1 MIQESESLR
10 MSDKKWQED
19 FSQILE
25 LIRTSH
31 KQLEWVKQQGA
42 SVRQIANCVCTAR
55 KYLQKAE
62 QQLNELHRTAETDD
76 TAEKR
81 LQSMELWEKDRQR
94 AREIGDAAKELWR
107 MDAQRTAKVLRTVS
121 AELMKARQE
130 LRFLRVCVS
139 VKRSRVASSQQIVDA
154 GDTTM
159 QQCNEDF
166 RLALTELETVRK
178 QLRKEKSWLK
188 RLQRRVEVADDPH
201 E

>member
-1 MIQESESLR
+1 MTHE
-10 MSDKKWQED
+10 KWQED
-19 FSQILE
+19 FSQIRK
-25 LIRTSH
+25 LIHTT
-31 KQLEWVKQQGA
+31 KEQLSRVKQRRA
-42 SVRQIANCVCTAR
+42 SLWQMARCVYTAR
-55 KYLQKAE
+55 KHLQKAE
-62 QQLNELHRTAETDD
+62 KQLNKLHRTTETDD
-76 TAEKR
+76 DAEKR
-81 LQSMELWEKDRQR
+81 LQSIELGEKDRQR

-159 QQCNEDF
+159 QQCNADF

-178 QLRKEKSWLK
+178 QLRTEKAWLK

>member
-1 MIQESESLR
+1 MPHEG
-10 MSDKKWQED
+10 WQED
-19 FSQILE
+19 FSQIRE
-25 LIRTSH
+25 LIRTT
-31 KQLEWVKQQGA
+31 KEQLHRVKQRRSFLWQMA
-42 SVRQIANCVCTAR
+42 RCVYTAR
-55 KYLQKAE
+55 KHLQKAE
-62 QQLNELHRTAETDD
+62 KQLNKLYRTTETDD
-76 TAEKR
+76 DAEKR
-81 LQSMELWEKDRQR
+81 LQSIELGEKDRQR
-94 AREIGDAAKELWR
+94 ATEIGDAAKELWR
-107 MDAQRTAKVLRTVS
+107 MDAQRMAKVLRNVS

-178 QLRKEKSWLK
+178 QLRTEKAWLK
-188 RLQRRVEVADDPH
+188 RLQRRVEVADDQH

>member
-1 MIQESESLR
+1 MPHE
-10 MSDKKWQED
+10 KWQED
-19 FSQILE
+19 FSQIRE
-25 LIRTSH
+25 LIHTT
-31 KQLEWVKQQGA
+31 KEQLHRVKQRRA
-42 SVRQIANCVCTAR
+42 SLWQMARCVYTAR
-55 KYLQKAE
+55 KHLQKAE
-62 QQLNELHRTAETDD
+62 KQLNKLHRTTETDD
-76 TAEKR
+76 AAEER

-166 RLALTELETVRK
+166 WLALTELETVRK
-178 QLRKEKSWLK
+178 QLRQEKSWLK
-188 RLQRRVEVADDPH
+188 RLRRRTEEADDPH
-201 E
+201 QLTLIFRS

>member
-1 MIQESESLR
+1 MIQESEYR
-10 MSDKKWQED
+10 KMTHEGWQED
-19 FSQILE
+19 FSQIRE
-25 LIRTSH
+25 LIHTT
-31 KQLEWVKQQGA
+31 KEQLHRVKQRRA
-42 SVRQIANCVCTAR
+42 SLWQMARCVYTAR
-55 KYLQKAE
+55 KHLQKAE
-62 QQLNELHRTAETDD
+62 QQLNKLHRTTETDD
-76 TAEKR
+76 DAEKR
-81 LQSMELWEKDRQR
+81 LQSIELGEKDRQR

-178 QLRKEKSWLK
+178 QLRTEKSWLK

-201 E
+201 Q

>member
-1 MIQESESLR
+1 MIQESEYR
-10 MSDKKWQED
+10 KMPHEGWQED
-19 FSQILE
+19 FSQIRK
-25 LIRTSH
+25 LIHTT
-31 KQLEWVKQQGA
+31 KEQLHRVKQRRA
-42 SVRQIANCVCTAR
+42 SLWQIANCVCTAR
-55 KYLQKAE
+55 KHLQKAE
-62 QQLNELHRTAETDD
+62 KQLNKLHRTTETDD
-76 TAEKR
+76 DRTA
-81 LQSMELWEKDRQR
+81 
-94 AREIGDAAKELWR
+94 EIGDAAKELWR

-121 AELMKARQE
+121 AEWMKARQE

-166 RLALTELETVRK
+166 WLALTEFETVRK
-178 QLRKEKSWLK
+178 QLRQEKSWLK